1 MQVALLSFV
10 ASAEISPLSRLGG
23 MPEALSPHTREKECG
38 PLPDGGACHPFA
50 QKGNLT
56 PPWSRELTIR
66 LVLRLCPPPLSLPHL
81 GALVSWG
88 AGRRGQ
94 RQRRVLGCHRSHN
107 APAQLDALFWTKPSH
122 TWPSSLTW
130 AQARGLGFDTSWGRP
145 WILFNALLGSDSS
158 WPHSASCL
166 ENKKVFYHLICHHLM
181 PRGVPAPKPAG
192 YTETG
197 HLPGCGRA
205 ERAHLSGLPDE
216 VLPSLGT
223 RWGPIYLSCT

>member
-94 RQRRVLGCHRSHN
+94 HQRRVLGCHHSHN
-107 APAQLDALFWTKPSH
+107 APAQLDAVILDKTLAYLAELVNMGPGKGSGVRHVVGP
-122 TWPSSLTW
+122 TLDPL
-130 AQARGLGFDTSWGRP
+130 QRP
-145 WILFNALLGSDSS
+145 
-158 WPHSASCL
+158 
-166 ENKKVFYHLICHHLM
+166 
-181 PRGVPAPKPAG
+181 
-192 YTETG
+192 
-197 HLPGCGRA
+197 PGQ
-205 ERAHLSGLPDE
+205 
-216 VLPSLGT
+216 
-223 RWGPIYLSCT
+223 